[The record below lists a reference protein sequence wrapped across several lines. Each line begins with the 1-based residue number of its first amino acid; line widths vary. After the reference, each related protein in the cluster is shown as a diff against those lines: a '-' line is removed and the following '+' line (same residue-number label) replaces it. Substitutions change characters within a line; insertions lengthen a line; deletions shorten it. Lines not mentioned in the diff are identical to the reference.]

1 MPCGERATGEH
12 VRLLHAPARHSLPV
26 SMYVCTYP
34 RYRSCKYT
42 SLLEYCTYIQR
53 TMYNGSR
60 FVAARKLLV
69 HASRTCTR
77 VSALALAAIAS
88 SHSSHTH
95 SRVEQPSRLSL
106 PAPRIV
112 SIHLVRVST
121 SSSASSAPSPCR
133 SIESPD
139 PLRATNTG
147 ARCDALAEHPSRSP
161 SDQPASIYMYALHNR
176 LSPGQRCTSESECAP
191 NANALLAIT
200 TEPPAICASRRS
212 KRPVTWPHLRPRWGP
227 WNR

>member
-1 MPCGERATGEH
+1 
-12 VRLLHAPARHSLPV
+12 
-26 SMYVCTYP
+26 MYVDYVHTLDTVLQVHLPTRAPYLHTPYNVQRVPLRC
-34 RYRSCKYT
+34 CAQVT
-42 SLLEYCTYIQR
+42 S
-53 TMYNGSR
+53 
-60 FVAARKLLV
+60 LV

-191 NANALLAIT
+191 NAK
-200 TEPPAICASRRS
+200 SS
-212 KRPVTWPHLRPRWGP
+212 S
-227 WNR
+227 